1 MTTDNN
7 VTYGCSVKDW
17 LIISVDDDKIKGRFL
32 YGIVVL
38 DKVGRFNKDDYVF
51 TSPILFIDEESSI
64 IQTHNNKYL
73 VIGEGKSVTYNLPQA
88 ILLKQFGVLS

>member
-1 MTTDNN
+1 MTNN
-7 VTYGCSVKDW
+7 RQPYDCSVKDW
-17 LIISVDDDKIKGRFL
+17 LIISVDDNEVKGRYL

-38 DKVGRFNKDDYVF
+38 DKTGRFDKDDYVF
-51 TSPILFIDEESSI
+51 TSPILSIDEESSV